1 MDLPEESRQDRGGC
15 CRPFSAEG
23 LHDAFALRGVA
34 WSSCVPRTQA
44 SMRRLLGCIAVP
56 ELRGR
61 PHGPGAGTRSRPDR
75 RACLV
80 STRKQLAVVITSAIL
95 LAACSGSAAVEG
107 DTDTNVDAPSA
118 AETVAPAPNDPAPK
132 DPGLVPLIDT
142 AALDPCPPG
151 VSNPD
156 AAIPGLPDVTYRC
169 LGYGP
174 DVNLSTLRG
183 TPLVVNVWASWCP
196 PCIAEMPIL
205 TSAAADLRGE
215 VQFLGID
222 IQDQDA
228 SALEM
233 MTAFGA
239 DFPSVVDQSGEIRGL
254 LAISGPPVTFFVNEQ
269 GVIVGR
275 HDGALPS
282 TEYFNALLDQY
293 LGVSR

>member
-1 MDLPEESRQDRGGC
+1 
-15 CRPFSAEG
+15 
-23 LHDAFALRGVA
+23 VA
-34 WSSCVPRTQA
+34 
-44 SMRRLLGCIAVP
+44 
-56 ELRGR
+56 
-61 PHGPGAGTRSRPDR
+61 AG
-75 RACLV
+75 
-80 STRKQLAVVITSAIL
+80 KQLSVLIASTIL
-95 LAACSGSAAVEG
+95 LAACSGSAASESESG
-107 DTDTNVDAPSA
+107 DAGATPSIAAAQDAGPT
-118 AETVAPAPNDPAPK
+118 EPAPK
-132 DPGLVPLIDT
+132 DPALVPSIEE

-156 AAIPGLPDVTYRC
+156 VAIPGLPAVTYRC

-233 MTAFGA
+233 MAAFGA
-239 DFPSVVDQSGEIRGL
+239 DFPSVVDEAGEIRGL
-254 LAISGPPVTFFVNEQ
+254 LAIPGPPVTFFVNEQ

-282 TEYFNALLDQY
+282 TEYFNALLDEY

>member
-1 MDLPEESRQDRGGC
+1 MVIRGWVPGVL
-15 CRPFSAEG
+15 AG
-23 LHDAFALRGVA
+23 AL
-34 WSSCVPRTQA
+34 
-44 SMRRLLGCIAVP
+44 LL
-56 ELRGR
+56 
-61 PHGPGAGTRSRPDR
+61 S
-75 RACLV
+75 
-80 STRKQLAVVITSAIL
+80 
-95 LAACSGSAAVEG
+95 ACSGSAAVEG
-107 DTDTNVDAPSA
+107 DQSTAVTSSSNQT
-118 AETVAPAPNDPAPK
+118 AESPAPK
-132 DPGLVPLIDT
+132 DPDLVPLIDA

-151 VSNPD
+151 VPNPD
-156 AAIPGLPDVTYRC
+156 AAIPGLPTATYRC

-174 DVNLSTLRG
+174 DVDLSTLRG

-222 IQDQDA
+222 IQDKDA

-233 MTAFGA
+233 MAAFGS
-239 DFPSVVDQSGEIRGL
+239 DFPSVVDQAGEIRGL

-282 TEYFNALLDQY
+282 TEYFNALLDEY
-293 LGVSR
+293 LGVRR

>member
-1 MDLPEESRQDRGGC
+1 MGA
-15 CRPFSAEG
+15 SA
-23 LHDAFALRGVA
+23 LASVLCASAL
-34 WSSCVPRTQA
+34 
-44 SMRRLLGCIAVP
+44 LL
-56 ELRGR
+56 
-61 PHGPGAGTRSRPDR
+61 T
-75 RACLV
+75 
-80 STRKQLAVVITSAIL
+80 
-95 LAACSGSAAVEG
+95 ACSGSAAVDDGVSTSSTTQSQARSDSTPQE
-107 DTDTNVDAPSA
+107 
-118 AETVAPAPNDPAPK
+118 PAPK
-132 DPGLVPLIDT
+132 DEALLPLLEA

-151 VSNPD
+151 VPNPD
-156 AAIPGLPDVTYRC
+156 AAIPGLPAVTYRC

-174 DVNLSTLRG
+174 DVDLSTLRG
-183 TPLVVNVWASWCP
+183 TPMVVNVWASWCP

-233 MTAFGA
+233 KAAFGT
-239 DFPSVVDQSGEIRGL
+239 DFPSVVDRAGEIRGL
-254 LAISGPPVTFFVNEQ
+254 LGISGPPVTFFVNEQ

-293 LGVSR
+293 LGVTR

>member
-1 MDLPEESRQDRGGC
+1 
-15 CRPFSAEG
+15 
-23 LHDAFALRGVA
+23 
-34 WSSCVPRTQA
+34 
-44 SMRRLLGCIAVP
+44 MRVTTLVTIAV
-56 ELRGR
+56 
-61 PHGPGAGTRSRPDR
+61 A
-75 RACLV
+75 
-80 STRKQLAVVITSAIL
+80 STLM
-95 LAACSGSAAVEG
+95 LAACSGSAAVQGAGEG
-107 DTDTNVDAPSA
+107 S
-118 AETVAPAPNDPAPK
+118 APAAPQSTKESTPEPK
-132 DPGLVPLIDT
+132 DSALLPLIEA

-151 VSNPD
+151 VANPD
-156 AAIPGLPDVTYRC
+156 AAIPGLPAVTYRC

-174 DVNLSTLRG
+174 DVDLSTLRG
-183 TPLVVNVWASWCP
+183 TPLVINVWASWCP

-233 MTAFGA
+233 KAAFGT
-239 DFPSVVDQSGEIRGL
+239 DFPSVVDQAGEIRGL

-293 LGVSR
+293 LGVNR

>member
-1 MDLPEESRQDRGGC
+1 M
-15 CRPFSAEG
+15 A
-23 LHDAFALRGVA
+23 
-34 WSSCVPRTQA
+34 
-44 SMRRLLGCIAVP
+44 
-56 ELRGR
+56 
-61 PHGPGAGTRSRPDR
+61 
-75 RACLV
+75 
-80 STRKQLAVVITSAIL
+80 TRKHLAVVIASSII

-107 DTDTNVDAPSA
+107 DTTSAGGAPSA
-118 AETVAPAPNDPAPK
+118 AATVAPAPTDPAPK
-132 DPGLVPLIDT
+132 DPGLVPLIDA

-156 AAIPGLPDVTYRC
+156 AAIPGLPDVTYPC

-174 DVNLSTLRG
+174 DVNLSSLRG
-183 TPLVVNVWASWCP
+183 TPLVINVWASWCP

-233 MTAFGA
+233 MAAFGA
-239 DFPSVVDQSGEIRGL
+239 DFPSVVDQAGEIRGL

-282 TEYFNALLDQY
+282 TAYFNALLDQY

>member
-1 MDLPEESRQDRGGC
+1 M
-15 CRPFSAEG
+15 A
-23 LHDAFALRGVA
+23 
-34 WSSCVPRTQA
+34 T
-44 SMRRLLGCIAVP
+44 RR
-56 ELRGR
+56 
-61 PHGPGAGTRSRPDR
+61 
-75 RACLV
+75 
-80 STRKQLAVVITSAIL
+80 QLAPLIASSIL
-95 LAACSGSAAVEG
+95 FAACSGSAAVES
-107 DTDTNVDAPSA
+107 DTASAADAPSA
-118 AETVAPAPNDPAPK
+118 AGTVAPAPEDPAAK
-132 DPGLVPLIDT
+132 DPGLVPFIDA

-174 DVNLSTLRG
+174 DVNLSSLRG
-183 TPLVVNVWASWCP
+183 TPLVINVWASWCP

-239 DFPSVVDQSGEIRGL
+239 DFPSVVDQPGEIRGL

>member
-1 MDLPEESRQDRGGC
+1 MR
-15 CRPFSAEG
+15 
-23 LHDAFALRGVA
+23 DA
-34 WSSCVPRTQA
+34 T
-44 SMRRLLGCIAVP
+44 RLMIM
-56 ELRGR
+56 
-61 PHGPGAGTRSRPDR
+61 
-75 RACLV
+75 
-80 STRKQLAVVITSAIL
+80 ITSSL
-95 LAACSGSAAVEG
+95 LLVACSGSAAVEG
-107 DTDTNVDAPSA
+107 DGEDAITTTA
-118 AETVAPAPNDPAPK
+118 QIAEESSPAPK
-132 DPGLVPLIDT
+132 DPSLIPLIET

-151 VSNPD
+151 VPNPD
-156 AAIPGLPDVTYRC
+156 AAIPGLPAVTYPC

-174 DVNLSTLRG
+174 DVDLSTLRG
-183 TPLVVNVWASWCP
+183 TPLVINVWASWCP

-233 MTAFGA
+233 MAAFGA
-239 DFPSVVDQSGEIRGL
+239 DFPSVVDQAGEIRGF